1 MTHGA
6 ASALRQ
12 LTLRDRHIALGA
24 RIAPFAGWEM
34 PLQYE
39 GVLEEHH
46 AVRERAGMFDVSHM
60 GRVRL
65 EGARAGELL
74 RSVTTFDV
82 RRLEVGE
89 AHYSLYCT
97 EDGGIADDVFVYRL
111 GEARWLV
118 VQNAANAEA
127 GTARLRAAMPS
138 VDDVTVAT
146 VMLAVQGP
154 EAMAALER
162 VFGTDGRLA
171 AVAPRR
177 CLETAWRGE
186 TALLAR
192 TGYTGEDGMEC
203 IVPAA
208 AGGAL
213 WDALLAAGVRPAGL
227 AARDTLRLE
236 AALPLHGH
244 EIDET
249 TTPFEAGLGFAVT
262 LEDGAPFT
270 GRAAL
275 ERLHAQ
281 EQARKLACI
290 RLSDRGVPRAGMA
303 VLDATGATVS
313 TLTSGTFSPTLRAG
327 IGMAYLPVAL
337 ATAGTPVQ
345 VQVRDRATA
354 AEVVRRPFYR
364 RPRA

>member
-1 MTHGA
+1 MTQGT
-6 ASALRQ
+6 ASPLRR
-12 LTLRDRHIALGA
+12 LPLEARHRALGA
-24 RIAPFAGWEM
+24 RMAPFAGWEM

-39 GVLEEHH
+39 GVIEEHH
-46 AVRERAGMFDVSHM
+46 AVRQRAGMFDVSHM

-65 EGARAGELL
+65 EGARAGDLL

-97 EDGGIADDVFVYRL
+97 EAGGIADDVFVYRL
-111 GEARWLV
+111 PEARWLV

-127 GTARLRAAMPS
+127 GTARLRDVLASA
-138 VDDVTVAT
+138 DDVTAET

-154 EAMAALER
+154 EAMTALEG
-162 VFGTDGRLA
+162 VFGAAARLGEVEA
-171 AVAPRR
+171 RH
-177 CLETAWRGE
+177 CLEVHWRGV

-203 IVPAA
+203 IVPAS

-213 WDALLAAGVRPAGL
+213 WDALLEAGVRPAGL

-244 EIDET
+244 EIDEST
-249 TTPFEAGLGFAVT
+249 HPYAAGLGFAVT
-262 LEDGAPFT
+262 LDDGAPFT

-275 ERLHAQ
+275 EVLHAQ
-281 EQARKLACI
+281 EPARKLACI
-290 RLSDRGVPRAGMA
+290 RLTDRGVPRAGMA
-303 VLDATGATVS
+303 VLDGTGATVS
-313 TLTSGTFSPTLRAG
+313 TLTSGSFSPTIRAG

-337 ATAGTPVQ
+337 ATAGTPLQ
-345 VQVRDRATA
+345 VQVRDRTTA